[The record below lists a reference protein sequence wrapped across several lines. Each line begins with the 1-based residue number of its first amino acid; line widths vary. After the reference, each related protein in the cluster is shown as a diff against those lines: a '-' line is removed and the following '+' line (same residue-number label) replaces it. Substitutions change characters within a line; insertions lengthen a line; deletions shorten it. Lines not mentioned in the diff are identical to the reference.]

1 MTMTM
6 MMTMTMTNLGHLSF
20 CVLKGKSSQKKGRYD
35 LVKLTVK
42 GGGDLFLSNNY
53 KNSLDFFLSLQ

>member
-20 CVLKGKSSQKKGRYD
+20 CVLKGKSSQKKGGYD

-42 GGGDLFLSNNY
+42 GGYLFLSNNY